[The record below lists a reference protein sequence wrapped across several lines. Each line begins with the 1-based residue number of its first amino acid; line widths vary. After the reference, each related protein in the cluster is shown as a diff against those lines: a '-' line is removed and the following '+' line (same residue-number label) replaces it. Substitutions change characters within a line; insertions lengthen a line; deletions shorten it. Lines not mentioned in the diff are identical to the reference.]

1 MRCVPLI
8 QENMF
13 DTYNISKT
21 FQKHFLEDSK
31 VIAYLEKSPNVT
43 NLYSGG
49 LVGGQEVF
57 GVQTAYFLEYVLIYV
72 SNRHDCFSDEEIYA
86 WRTC

>member
-1 MRCVPLI
+1 
-8 QENMF
+8 MF

-49 LVGGQEVF
+49 LVVGEEVF
-57 GVQTAYFLEYVLIYV
+57 GVQTAYFLEYVLIYA

>member
-13 DTYNISKT
+13 DTYNISKA

-31 VIAYLEKSPNVT
+31 VIPHLEKSPNVT
-43 NLYSGG
+43 NLYSGE
-49 LVGGQEVF
+49 LVDEEEVF
-57 GVQTAYFLEYVLIYV
+57 GLQNACFLEYVLIYV